1 MLRGLRG
8 VGSRVVCVP
17 HIMEC
22 VPHIKGC
29 VPHIMGCV
37 PHISVGSIEV
47 LTGLYVQGLK
57 VILTR

>member
-1 MLRGLRG
+1 M
-8 VGSRVVCVP
+8 P